1 MSDAL
6 EQPMPIFADVE
17 TGLAYLAELKLANPL
32 VAEQQLTCFLDS
44 LLAEPPDPGVLLPLL
59 EQARAPLCFIEEE
72 MARRYQNKPVP
83 LTDEENAAFV
93 QVVAAWR
100 KMGKAYA
107 LCARLE
113 EPATDNPDYEA
124 LVATILHRCIYY
136 TGRVILEHYPARREL
151 PPGIWLEL
159 HGYYESAEEWGVASL
174 PVSDMLESDLQA
186 THCMAAYVALLLIDM
201 ANPYGQNARNLNL
214 IRRWANMWAPLVSV
228 EHLDDEL
235 VIPSYIVELMKDQA
249 LHPGSVMEGPSR
261 DVRQLD
267 TTRLGLQISHV
278 LSQLKMRLTPSQLGL
293 GEDTSG
299 HVTQLLE
306 YLMRPWTQSASL
318 RRFRRFPSHGT
329 ARVGLGFADM
339 HYFVSGKEF
348 EQPGAA
354 AAYSREEFDQLFTFR
369 DSVEPAGHAL
379 NIRPAVVVDPESW
392 AVVNHSA
399 SGFCLSRSVAGERLM
414 LGQLLAVCP
423 HDGERFLLAHVVWLT
438 VDDQGGLLVGLSSL
452 PGVPVPIAV
461 RLLAVDGQAG
471 SERYTQAFQMPA
483 LPAVG
488 EEASLV
494 VPQGFYQA
502 SRELEAYIG
511 EMPLRVRMRHIL
523 QRGQDFERISF
534 AEI

>member
-1 MSDAL
+1 MSEAAEAQMPVFPDL
-6 EQPMPIFADVE
+6 ESGQ
-17 TGLAYLAELKLANPL
+17 AYLSSLMLANPL
-32 VAEQQLTCFLDS
+32 AAEQQLTLFLDS
-44 LLAEPPDPGVLLPLL
+44 LLAEPPDPGILLQLL
-59 EQARAPLCFIEEE
+59 EQARTPLCFVEEE

-83 LTDEENAAFV
+83 LNQEENSAFL
-93 QVVAAWR
+93 QVIAAWR

-107 LCARLE
+107 LCARME
-113 EPATDNPDYEA
+113 EPATENPDYEA

-151 PPGIWLEL
+151 PAGIWLEL

-174 PVSDMLESDLQA
+174 PVSDMLENDLQA
-186 THCMAAYVALLLIDM
+186 THCMAAYVSLLLIDM

-214 IRRWANMWAPLVSV
+214 IRRWASMWAPLVSV

-249 LHPGSVMEGPSR
+249 LHPGSVIEGPSR

-293 GEDTSG
+293 GEDTAG

-306 YLMRPWTQSASL
+306 YLLRPWTQSASL
-318 RRFRRFPSHGT
+318 RRFRRFASNGT
-329 ARVGLGFADM
+329 ARVGLDFEDM
-339 HYFVSGKEF
+339 HFFVSGKPF

-354 AAYSREEFDQLFTFR
+354 AAYSRDEFDQLFTFR
-369 DSVEPAGHAL
+369 DSVEPSGHAL
-379 NIRPAVVVDPESW
+379 SIRPPAEFEAEAW

-399 SGFCLSRSVAGERLM
+399 SGFCMSRPVEGERLM
-414 LGQLLAVCP
+414 LGQLLSVCP
-423 HDGERFLLAHVVWLT
+423 HDGERFLLAHIVWLMAE
-438 VDDQGGLLVGLSSL
+438 DSGSLLLGLSTL
-452 PGVPVPIAV
+452 PGVPTPIAV
-461 RLLAVDGQAG
+461 RIAALDGHAAND
-471 SERYTQAFQMPA
+471 RYVQAFMMPA

-494 VPQGFYQA
+494 LPQGFYQA
-502 SRELEAYIG
+502 SRELEVFSG
-511 EMPLRVRMRHIL
+511 DTLRKLRMRHML
-523 QRGQDFERISF
+523 HRGHDFERVSF
-534 AEI
+534 AEV